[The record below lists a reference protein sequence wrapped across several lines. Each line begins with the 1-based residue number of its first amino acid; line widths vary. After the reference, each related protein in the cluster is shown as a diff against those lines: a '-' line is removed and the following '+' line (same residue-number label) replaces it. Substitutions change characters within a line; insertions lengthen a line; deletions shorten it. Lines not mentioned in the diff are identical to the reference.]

1 MRHSDRT
8 SAAPPVTDR
17 AGKYLTFNLGA
28 ECYGVP
34 VLKVREIIRLT
45 DITPVPQMP
54 DHVRGVINL
63 RGKIIPV
70 IDLEVKLGLES
81 CAESDRSCIVVV
93 QVRGGAGD
101 SVQSGLLVGGVQEV
115 VQISGN
121 DIDEAP
127 EFGFEVGSLY
137 ILGIAKLKTGVAL
150 LLDIDGALS
159 GDSVPAYI
167 QGSLSDKALHRE
179 RTVATQAGRDCF
191 LPLST

>member
-1 MRHSDRT
+1 MRHQDRA
-8 SAAPPVTDR
+8 SAVAPITDR

-70 IDLEVKLGLES
+70 IDLQVKLGLDI

-93 QVRGGAGD
+93 QVRGAAGGNI
-101 SVQSGLLVGGVQEV
+101 QLGLLVGGVQEV
-115 VQISGN
+115 VQISGD

-127 EFGFEVGSLY
+127 EFGFQVGSLY

-159 GDSVPAYI
+159 GDSLPACV
-167 QGSLSDKALHRE
+167 QDAVANKALPCE
-179 RTVATQAGRDCF
+179 RTVA
-191 LPLST
+191 S